1 MTFTTNIN
9 LSFNGQCEEAFT
21 LYAECFGGRI
31 VSLFTYGGS
40 PMANQA
46 PPEWA
51 GKVMHATVA
60 IGDGVLTGADVP
72 PPTYA
77 EPQGFEIMVGTS
89 DLEFVERV
97 FDTLAANGTVRF
109 PLQQTFWAVRFG
121 VVVDR
126 FGIPWSIN
134 CEEATV

>member
-31 VSLFTYGGS
+31 VSLFRYGGS
-40 PMANQA
+40 PLADQV

-51 GKVMHATVA
+51 GKVMHASLA
-60 IGDGVLTGADVP
+60 IGDDIITGADVT
-72 PPTYA
+72 TYIA
-77 EPQGFEIMVGTS
+77 PQAFEIMVGTS
-89 DLEFVERV
+89 DLEFAERV
-97 FDTLAANGTVRF
+97 FQTLATNGTVRF
-109 PLQQTFWAVRFG
+109 PFQQTFWAIRFG
-121 VVVDR
+121 VLVDR

-134 CEEATV
+134 CEDAAA